1 MWLSISVATSFEWG
15 QLTPVLP
22 AVNCVRASML
32 LRAVTDDWETLALYT
47 IQGMGFLLTPTAFFT
62 CEYPN
67 KTWNVT
73 SVLGSSA
80 VLVLLQSTSVARVSS
95 CLQLNTY
102 SDTLYNCTD
111 LLFLLWKYL
120 TCLTRDS
127 EQVPSTCSASV
138 ELNLF
143 PWRAYMQLCLRDE
156 WQAGGQVGGQVGL
169 TILHSLDSANSL
181 WSPCGRSI
189 LTI

>member
-1 MWLSISVATSFEWG
+1 MWLSISVATSFKWG

-102 SDTLYNCTD
+102 SDTLYNCAD

-127 EQVPSTCSASV
+127 EQGTKHMLCIGWIKPVSLEGIHAAV
-138 ELNLF
+138 LA
-143 PWRAYMQLCLRDE
+143 WRVAG
-156 WQAGGQVGGQVGL
+156 WWAGWWAGG
-169 TILHSLDSANSL
+169 TCNS
-181 WSPCGRSI
+181 P
-189 LTI
+189 